1 MSNIS
6 HLDHLQ
12 NKCSRSSWVFSWP
25 WGSSPDTVLCMQEDA
40 MRRHSIT
47 LAIIHIV
54 QLQRLAISVIVT
66 SFTEHCPSSTSKAKS
81 GNLSDFLKRNA
92 GCFGEGISVSL
103 LNIKTTVNHSLEKH
117 CCCWWT
123 G

>member
-40 MRRHSIT
+40 MRRHSM
-47 LAIIHIV
+47 LAV
-54 QLQRLAISVIVT
+54 VLMLSSSGVAI
-66 SFTEHCPSSTSKAKS
+66 PSPKHPHTISEEEEYDKEQPDFDST
-81 GNLSDFLKRNA
+81 
-92 GCFGEGISVSL
+92 
-103 LNIKTTVNHSLEKH
+103 
-117 CCCWWT
+117 CWPAC
-123 G
+123 